1 LWEPVISPWNAKQTV
16 GASLLAK
23 SPVQTAESSRP
34 DAFLSHIT
42 PCLENPPRLQ
52 ESSTDKA
59 VFMISMSSFHAMLIP
74 ILSGMI
80 LLAIGF
86 NFRDK
91 NAGVFAMWIG
101 MLMILAT
108 VVYKILA
115 KLNE

>member
-1 LWEPVISPWNAKQTV
+1 
-16 GASLLAK
+16 
-23 SPVQTAESSRP
+23 
-34 DAFLSHIT
+34 
-42 PCLENPPRLQ
+42 
-52 ESSTDKA
+52 
-59 VFMISMSSFHAMLIP
+59 MSSFHGMLIP

>member
-1 LWEPVISPWNAKQTV
+1 M
-16 GASLLAK
+16 
-23 SPVQTAESSRP
+23 
-34 DAFLSHIT
+34 IT
-42 PCLENPPRLQ
+42 IQ
-52 ESSTDKA
+52 
-59 VFMISMSSFHAMLIP
+59 SFHAMLIP

-101 MLMILAT
+101 MLTILGT
-108 VVYKILA
+108 VVFKILA